1 MASVLIDK
9 GVDVIS
15 VVGNGD
21 ARRRVSCVGGCGGG
35 GEAAAGSV
43 ISCPSSSSSSQQR
56 TSSGSPTTKDVLAMA
71 QRVATKPLPISRSD
85 LWGLLTAVSD
95 RARKRPQGFHIMLHS
110 SEHLLGRIVKEA
122 SCQFESPNV
131 SARHCAIYRKLLGP
145 DGQNVPSNHIQ
156 GPGDRL
162 VACIKDFSS
171 NGTYIN
177 QRRLQRNGDEAELV
191 HGDVISLLG
200 APENDNAF
208 AFVYR
213 EVLGPTNG
221 TGPSSSCHPH
231 KRKGSSAEDAEEGV
245 CGDGKRIRGLGSGVH
260 DGPISFSDVQQL
272 QRANDELQEELK
284 AHVLTIEKLQA
295 EYHLAEERHALEMKE
310 VRTSITKKFLSQLDE
325 MQTMLTQRE
334 KELEASAAVC
344 GHQQST
350 LEELKQQL
358 AFATQSQL
366 EAEDVINSQRTTIQ
380 ELEKVLED
388 EQMQHMKERAEAE
401 GSLREELERVRNEAL
416 EELNSHKEAVSS
428 MRMQQEDLLVLLK
441 DAEKEHQL
449 VSEGLQMK
457 LVSEKAAVKAV
468 ECEKQE
474 LEAQL
479 QEEKKSKEN
488 ALKVTAELEKKLQ
501 QVCEELED
509 EKGASRRAQAQIS
522 GLKLEMEAST
532 MNLTLEKQQ
541 LQSAQERIMLR
552 ESELRAFHAT
562 AAEIAALQERQQSQL
577 AMLLRNLDE
586 GNSDRTKFQENM
598 LGTSTRPRAQQG
610 ASDLAGMQN
619 REASRDEQR
628 GASQSRSASQPMQ
641 VDTDAQSSHKMVPNR
656 CTNNDSQ
663 PHEDEQAKGTVIGD
677 CIVADTQYDDS
688 VVAPT
693 LPGSLGNSTHPREST
708 DPGDLGDTI
717 SSKQGAH
724 LSTTNVEAGYTQL
737 VDTEGL
743 HSLPEKGA
751 DALDMMEQHRAGARE
766 ENQVS
771 PVNMDEG
778 STDEQ
783 QQPEMPAGETRQS
796 SSKWNATLRAGD
808 VDDTRT
814 IGAQALISL
823 RDTEGGLNVLES
835 RSLHS
840 RRNSMCTADLLASEV
855 AGSWAVSTPASAHGE
870 NESMPSNGRGSTKKV
885 IRRTSDESDTKDYV
899 ASQVATSDLGGKSWI
914 RGVPAS
920 EEKRPVLGAD
930 ANVNVNVEDLS
941 QTNPRCSAQI
951 LVPCISEE
959 HEALSEM
966 LNIVA
971 PEFGNRNCQGRREE
985 DSEEEGSSC
994 MDDSSK
1000 ETDDDNEEEKS
1011 REEANVEV
1019 SVGSIPCSSTSP

>member
-441 DAEKEHQL
+441 
-449 VSEGLQMK
+449 
-457 LVSEKAAVKAV
+457 VSEKAAVKAV

>member
-1 MASVLIDK
+1 MASVVIDK

-21 ARRRVSCVGGCGGG
+21 VRRRVSCVGGCGGGGG

-56 TSSGSPTTKDVLAMA
+56 TSSGSPSTKDVLAMA

-284 AHVLTIEKLQA
+284 AHVLTIEKLQS
-295 EYHLAEERHALEMKE
+295 EYHLAEDRHALEIKE

-428 MRMQQEDLLVLLK
+428 MQMQQEDLLVLLK

-479 QEEKKSKEN
+479 QEEKNSKEN
-488 ALKVTAELEKKLQ
+488 ALKR
-501 QVCEELED
+501 
-509 EKGASRRAQAQIS
+509 ASGRAQAQIS

-532 MNLTLEKQQ
+532 VNLTLEKQQ

-586 GNSDRTKFQENM
+586 GNSDRTKFQENI
-598 LGTSTRPRAQQG
+598 LGASTCPRSQQG

-619 REASRDEQR
+619 SEASRDEQR

-693 LPGSLGNSTHPREST
+693 LPGSLGTSTHPRESI

-717 SSKQGAH
+717 SSKQGVH

-751 DALDMMEQHRAGARE
+751 DALDMMEQRRAEARE

-808 VDDTRT
+808 GDDTRT

-823 RDTEGGLNVLES
+823 GGIEGGLNVLES
-835 RSLHS
+835 RSMHS

-885 IRRTSDESDTKDYV
+885 ICRTSDESDTKDYV
-899 ASQVATSDLGGKSWI
+899 ASQVATSDLGGGKSWI

-920 EEKRPVLGAD
+920 EEKRPILD

-1011 REEANVEV
+1011 GEEANVEV
-1019 SVGSIPCSSTSP
+1019 SLSSIPCSSTSP

>member
-1 MASVLIDK
+1 MASVVIDK

-21 ARRRVSCVGGCGGG
+21 VRRRVSCVGGCGGGGG

-56 TSSGSPTTKDVLAMA
+56 TSSGSPSTKDVLAMA

-284 AHVLTIEKLQA
+284 AHVLTIEKLQS
-295 EYHLAEERHALEMKE
+295 EYHLAEDRHALEIKE

-428 MRMQQEDLLVLLK
+428 MQMQQEDLLVLLK
-441 DAEKEHQL
+441 
-449 VSEGLQMK
+449 
-457 LVSEKAAVKAV
+457 VSEKAAVKAV

-479 QEEKKSKEN
+479 QEEKNSKEN
-488 ALKVTAELEKKLQ
+488 ALKR
-501 QVCEELED
+501 
-509 EKGASRRAQAQIS
+509 ASGRAQAQIS

-532 MNLTLEKQQ
+532 VNLTLEKQQ

-586 GNSDRTKFQENM
+586 GNSDRTKFQENI
-598 LGTSTRPRAQQG
+598 LGASTCPRSQQG

-619 REASRDEQR
+619 SEASRDEQR

-693 LPGSLGNSTHPREST
+693 LPGSLGTSTHPRESI

-717 SSKQGAH
+717 SSKQGVH

-743 HSLPEKGA
+743 HSLPGVTMADTEKGA
-751 DALDMMEQHRAGARE
+751 DALDMMEQRRAEARE

-808 VDDTRT
+808 GDDTRT

-823 RDTEGGLNVLES
+823 GGIEGGLNVLES
-835 RSLHS
+835 RSMHS

-885 IRRTSDESDTKDYV
+885 ICRTSDESDTKDYV
-899 ASQVATSDLGGKSWI
+899 ASQVATSDLGGGKSWI

-920 EEKRPVLGAD
+920 EEKRPILD

-1011 REEANVEV
+1011 GEEANVEV
-1019 SVGSIPCSSTSP
+1019 SLSSIPCSSTSP